1 KKYILRF
8 RADIIRSPGRPGIAG
23 TESEPRTRSAAR
35 PQRTA
40 NPHEGSPLRR
50 DHDKKSRFCTRI
62 RKKIVSFVRLFPK
75 RLLNLNTI

>member
-1 KKYILRF
+1 LKKYILRF

-50 DHDKKSRFCTRI
+50 ATMTKKA
-62 RKKIVSFVRLFPK
+62 VFVRAYGK
-75 RLLNLNTI
+75 K